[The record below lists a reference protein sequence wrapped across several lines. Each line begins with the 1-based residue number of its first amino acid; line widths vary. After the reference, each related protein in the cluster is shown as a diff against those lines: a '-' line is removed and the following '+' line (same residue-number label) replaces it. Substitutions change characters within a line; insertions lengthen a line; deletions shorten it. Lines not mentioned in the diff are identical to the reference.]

1 MASHPLVS
9 ARIDAQ
15 VKKKAAKVLAGMGLS
30 MSDAI
35 RLLLARVAAEEEMPF
50 DIEKPNAETRAA
62 MAEVEGGAG
71 ASFHSVRGLMTDL
84 NAED

>member
-35 RLLLARVAAEEEMPF
+35 RLLLARVAAEEGLPF
-50 DIEKPNAETRAA
+50 DIKEPNAETRAA
-62 MAEVEGGAG
+62 IGEVEGGAAKSFDSVG
-71 ASFHSVRGLMTDL
+71 ALMAEL